1 MHTASKLTSSSMGA
15 YKPFMTEY
23 KLSFKDPTPFVA
35 KNSSGVAKSSKKGLG
50 GAEYELNQRQKHQQ
64 GASIPSG
71 KTDEGSAGGFL
82 PSLPVGSNVVAVHQ
96 GKSNKVLWAPA
107 NLPPGNT
114 DVTSTSLTLP
124 GMMGASPNAVRVK
137 FKRRRVLNPVEKST
151 SAGPKQRYNIISGA
165 EIQGEAY
172 SGYKEGRRAVIQ
184 TFAHIDL
191 TTNARTPGYNII
203 SNRDYLMD

>member
-1 MHTASKLTSSSMGA
+1 MHTASKLASSSMGA

-23 KLSFKDPTPFVA
+23 KLSFKDPTPFVT
-35 KNSSGVAKSSKKGLG
+35 KNASTAKSSKKGMD
-50 GAEYELNQRQKHQQ
+50 AEDELSQHQKHQMA
-64 GASIPSG
+64 ASIPSG
-71 KTDEGSAGGFL
+71 KPDAGSAGGFL

-107 NLPPGNT
+107 NFAPGNV